1 MHFVVVDTH
10 RFVKISRHLYCYRRC
25 CNIYL
30 YFVVTVVVFL
40 FFFQVEWCNLTNVYS

>member
-10 RFVKISRHLYCYRRC
+10 RFVKISRHLYCCRRYLFNYLYYLLLYSY

-30 YFVVTVVVFL
+30 HF
-40 FFFQVEWCNLTNVYS
+40 